1 MVVGSC
7 TLSCIYD
14 KKIMTYSSSCSVYSD
29 MFLFLDDCRTVE
41 FKEREANKALIK
53 HVIRSELVL
62 SEDVCEIKCFLEP
75 NCVSFNY
82 GPLGDGAFKCELNNR
97 THFQV
102 SPSYQ
107 KDRKEFFYRAMIVSK
122 YPDYIHSRW

>member
-1 MVVGSC
+1 MVVG
-7 TLSCIYD
+7 LSCIYD
-14 KKIMTYSSSCSVYSD
+14 KKIMTYGSSCSVYSD

-82 GPLGDGAFKCELNNR
+82 GLLGDGAFKCELNNR

-107 KDRKEFFYRAMIVSK
+107 KDREEFFYRAMIVSK
-122 YPDYIHSRW
+122 YPDYIHRRW

>member
-1 MVVGSC
+1 
-7 TLSCIYD
+7 
-14 KKIMTYSSSCSVYSD
+14 

-41 FKEREANKALIK
+41 FKEREANKALVK
-53 HVIRSELVL
+53 HVIRSEPVL
-62 SEDVCEIKCFLEP
+62 SEGVCEIKCFLEP

-122 YPDYIHSRW
+122 YPDYIHRRW